1 MRDEIRKLQ
10 ELMEAADYV
19 TDAPI
24 ATSVYLAMRL
34 QKPLLIEGPAGVG
47 KTEVAKVMARM
58 LGTNLIRLQCYE
70 GLDASTALYE
80 WNYQKQLLHIKLAE
94 AGHNN
99 RSMDDKEH
107 EIFSEPFLLRRPLLQ
122 AITQESQSP
131 VLLVD
136 ECDRCDE
143 EFEAF
148 MLEVFSDWQVT
159 IPEIGTIKA
168 THPPH
173 VILTSNRT
181 RELSDA
187 LRRRC
192 LYLWIDYPTP
202 DKEIRI
208 IARKVPGINGRLARE
223 IAKFMETLRRRSG
236 LPVTLVEVTDAVRAL
251 DHLDISDR
259 HELYLG
265 LRAVFVTRPEEFPPF
280 DRCFEA
286 FWRVLPEGDDQS
298 GFIPAPSLED
308 PGGAALKKSGQKREA
323 LALDSWGEDEP
334 DEAGDPLSVPLASEA
349 EGLVNQDFSTFGADQ
364 LDELLRLTVKIARRL
379 AHRMSRRRRPVK
391 RKGRV
396 DLRRTLRA
404 NLTRGDLIELR
415 FRERKRKKIRLVLL
429 CDVSG
434 SMDLYSRF
442 LLQFLFA
449 LQNVFGRVETF
460 IFSTRLTRITELLRG
475 RSYRQVLRRLT
486 DVRDWSGGT
495 RIGESF
501 AQFNREWPHLVDR
514 RTIVIV
520 LSDGWDTG
528 EPDVLATE
536 LMRIKR
542 RAARLIWLN
551 PLLGNPSYEPL
562 TRGMAAAMPLIDDF
576 AAGHNL
582 AALRDL
588 AGKLHL

>member
-1 MRDEIRKLQ
+1 MPRDL
-10 ELMEAADYV
+10 AAAV
-19 TDAPI
+19 ARF
-24 ATSVYLAMRL
+24 AA
-34 QKPLLIEGPAGVG
+34 LL
-47 KTEVAKVMARM
+47 
-58 LGTNLIRLQCYE
+58 
-70 GLDASTALYE
+70 
-80 WNYQKQLLHIKLAE
+80 
-94 AGHNN
+94 
-99 RSMDDKEH
+99 
-107 EIFSEPFLLRRPLLQ
+107 
-122 AITQESQSP
+122 
-131 VLLVD
+131 
-136 ECDRCDE
+136 
-143 EFEAF
+143 
-148 MLEVFSDWQVT
+148 
-159 IPEIGTIKA
+159 
-168 THPPH
+168 
-173 VILTSNRT
+173 
-181 RELSDA
+181 
-187 LRRRC
+187 
-192 LYLWIDYPTP
+192 
-202 DKEIRI
+202 
-208 IARKVPGINGRLARE
+208 
-223 IAKFMETLRRRSG
+223 RRSG

-251 DHLDISDR
+251 DHLDLGDR

-265 LRAVFVTRPEEFPPF
+265 LRATFVTRPEEVPPF
-280 DRCFEA
+280 DRCFDA
-286 FWRVLPEGDDQS
+286 FWRIAPDGDDSS
-298 GFIPAPSLED
+298 GFIPAPAIED
-308 PGGAALKKSGQKREA
+308 PMGAGVVKSDQKREA
-323 LALDSWGEDEP
+323 LALDSWGEE
-334 DEAGDPLSVPLASEA
+334 EASESGDPLSVPLASEA
-349 EGLVNQDFSTFGADQ
+349 EALVHQDFSTFGADQ
-364 LDELLRLTVKIARRL
+364 LDDLLKLTVKIARRL

-391 RKGRV
+391 RRGRV

-415 FRERKRKKIRLVLL
+415 FRERKRKKVRLVLL

-460 IFSTRLTRITELLRG
+460 IFSTRLTRVSEYLRG

-495 RIGESF
+495 RIGESL

-542 RAARLIWLN
+542 RSARVIWLN

-562 TRGMAAAMPLIDDF
+562 TRGMAAALPLIDDF

-588 AGKLHL
+588 AGKLHI